1 MNKKSIASIIITILL
16 AVIAAALTI
25 IVLEKA
31 GIIACKK
38 DVSSNT
44 AHFHRGEESVPAHVH
59 SAECSHGHKH
69 EAAKNDEH
77 KHDEKCASEH
87 KHETHKHDEHK
98 HDAKCS
104 GNHDHA
110 EHNHKH

>member
-1 MNKKSIASIIITILL
+1 MSKKSTFSIIITILL
-16 AVIAAALTI
+16 AIIAAALTI

-59 SAECSHGHKH
+59 SAECSHSRKQ
-69 EAAKNDEH
+69 
-77 KHDEKCASEH
+77 
-87 KHETHKHDEHK
+87 ETHKHDEHK